1 MRYLAII
8 MMVFG
13 LMVVTPATQAHAQAA
28 QSAVVVL
35 DTQTLLQS
43 TSAGRSLG
51 QQLQAIQEQMVNE
64 LGGEER
70 AIRDEEARL
79 QQAAQGLTRD
89 QILSN
94 STLTSQMAANDRRA
108 QALQQ
113 RAQATERDLAYT
125 QMMAAQEF
133 NRVLT
138 PILNEVMASR
148 GASVVLDRSAVIT
161 MGPTIDI
168 TQDVIRLM
176 DQRAPT
182 VTVTRQTAPA
192 Q

>member
-1 MRYLAII
+1 MRYLAVIL
-8 MMVFG
+8 MVFG
-13 LMVVTPATQAHAQAA
+13 LTVATPAPEAHAQAV
-28 QSAVVVL
+28 QTAVVVL
-35 DTQTLLQS
+35 DTQQLLQNS
-43 TSAGRSLG
+43 SAGRSLA

-64 LGGEER
+64 LASEER
-70 AIRDEEARL
+70 AIREEEARL

-94 STLTSQMAANDRRA
+94 STLTSQMAANDRRG

-113 RAQATERDLAYT
+113 RAQASERDLAYT

-148 GASVVLDRSAVIT
+148 GAVVVLDRSSVVT
-161 MGPTIDI
+161 MGGTVDI
-168 TQDVIRLM
+168 TADVIRLM
-176 DQRAPT
+176 DQRSPSIS
-182 VTVTRQTAPA
+182 VTRQTAPA